1 MPGWVVT
8 MADGASCI
16 MQCSSNFATAC
27 RYYLPS
33 PGVTQQTPAQSWLGT
48 RNSRWQDTAI
58 KRPNPPPVKRERVM
72 KCNVCSG
79 ARLQIL
85 KQKQAIIHWPMRAA
99 GWVLNSGGQTANYS
113 PVSPATSHCSP
124 SRASLVSVAASTLWF
139 STDFPAAGSR
149 LLVHLNGWYKYVL
162 WGSYTLHFTFIWK
175 PHSHPLR
182 TVHQETYYTSDTSLK

>member
-1 MPGWVVT
+1 MRYIWVKRQYLYFPVSLLIVMPGWVVT
-8 MADGASCI
+8 MVDGASCI

-33 PGVTQQTPAQSWLGT
+33 PGVTQQTPAPCWLGT

-72 KCNVCSG
+72 MCNVCNG

-99 GWVLNSGGQTANYS
+99 GWVLNSGARLPITPQCHQ
-113 PVSPATSHCSP
+113 PPATASHRVPLLSLSP
-124 SRASLVSVAASTLWF
+124 PRHFDSPQIF
-139 STDFPAAGSR
+139 R
-149 LLVHLNGWYKYVL
+149 LPGAVL
-162 WGSYTLHFTFIWK
+162 WCILMDDINMSFGAVTL
-175 PHSHPLR
+175 
-182 TVHQETYYTSDTSLK
+182 